1 MTWTLREAYLL
12 IRIYRNAD
20 SEFSIFQAIHLT
32 LFCPQYSV
40 SRLMMAIPYC
50 GFLLTIKLSDS
61 TVGDVNMTK
70 EERRSNFVFKP
81 FQHDNRIGVELKN
94 APIVWDLENGNL
106 SFFGIDSALF
116 WTDPS
121 LVRMLSPLAKEI
133 GLDLFQLLI
142 AYSSSFGTYE
152 DYHAM
157 VSTLGKTFKAG
168 FLAWGEAVSTAG
180 WGIFEMPEFNAKTQ
194 QATVII
200 HNSWEIRMQRN
211 LPAEERWGC
220 PFLQGKIIGIFSHA
234 FNTRCWADVFCY
246 YDQDKPYAEL
256 KIFPSKK
263 TIEDEI
269 KKIRYLQMAKK
280 EQVLAKKIED
290 RTAELKQ
297 AQKQI
302 EEYSK
307 TLEQKVAQRTSELL
321 NTNKQ
326 LQAEINIRRQT
337 ENALQQS
344 YDTLNHTLAA
354 SPIGIVLVENR
365 ILKWANDEF
374 KSLFRFESKK
384 DYQNKSTRQ
393 LYVNEEDY
401 LYFGRIFYDEAKAG
415 EPIEG
420 ETTVRRKDGSTF
432 PAHIKI
438 SSVDPSDPMQR
449 AVLSISDITSRKQA
463 EQTLLNT
470 TKRLQSITDSS
481 QDAIIVVDRQG
492 KILFWNPAAKQIFG
506 YTHQEAMGRNLH
518 HLLMLQH
525 YSKAYNNA
533 AVIFQQIG
541 QGNAI
546 NKTIELEAIRKDG
559 EKIAIGLSLSAIDSQ
574 DGWSAVGVIRDI
586 TEQRKTH
593 EMLIQSEK
601 MLSVGGLAAG
611 MAHEINNPLAGM
623 VQNANVLK
631 SRLRDIDMQANL
643 KVAKELGISTEDIT
657 AFMEKRN
664 IFRMIDAIQESG
676 VRAAEIVNSMLSFA
690 RKSDATVS
698 SIYPDKL
705 MDEILELAAT
715 SYDFKKQY
723 DFKSIKIIKEYADNL
738 PLLPCEGAKIQQVLL
753 NIFRNGAQAMQTAK
767 TKSPRFILRI
777 FSKGEPEM
785 VHIEIEDNGP
795 GMDEQTRLK
804 VFEPF
809 FTTKPVG
816 VGTGLGLSVSY
827 FIITENHK
835 GTMDVISEPG
845 KGANFIIRLPVDKR
859 KDI

>member
-1 MTWTLREAYLL
+1 M
-12 IRIYRNAD
+12 
-20 SEFSIFQAIHLT
+20 
-32 LFCPQYSV
+32 
-40 SRLMMAIPYC
+40 
-50 GFLLTIKLSDS
+50 
-61 TVGDVNMTK
+61 
-70 EERRSNFVFKP
+70 
-81 FQHDNRIGVELKN
+81 
-94 APIVWDLENGNL
+94 
-106 SFFGIDSALF
+106 
-116 WTDPS
+116 
-121 LVRMLSPLAKEI
+121 
-133 GLDLFQLLI
+133 
-142 AYSSSFGTYE
+142 
-152 DYHAM
+152 
-157 VSTLGKTFKAG
+157 
-168 FLAWGEAVSTAG
+168 
-180 WGIFEMPEFNAKTQ
+180 
-194 QATVII
+194 
-200 HNSWEIRMQRN
+200 
-211 LPAEERWGC
+211 
-220 PFLQGKIIGIFSHA
+220 
-234 FNTRCWADVFCY
+234 
-246 YDQDKPYAEL
+246 

-269 KKIRYLQMAKK
+269 KKIRYMQMATK
-280 EQVLAKKIED
+280 EQVLAKKVED
-290 RTAELKQ
+290 RTAKLRQ

-321 NTNKQ
+321 NINKQ

-344 YDTLNHTLAA
+344 YDTLNHTFAA

-365 ILKWANDEF
+365 TLKWANDEF
-374 KSLFRFESKK
+374 KSLFRLESKK
-384 DYQNKSTRQ
+384 DYYNKSTRQ

-401 LYFGRIFYDEAKAG
+401 LYFGRMLYDEARVG

-420 ETTVRRKDGSTF
+420 EITVRRKDGSTF
-432 PAHIKI
+432 PAHIRI
-438 SSVDPSDPMQR
+438 SSIDPFDPMQR
-449 AVLSISDITSRKQA
+449 AVLSISDITLRQQA

-481 QDAIIVVDRQG
+481 QDAIIVIDSQG

-506 YTHQEAMGRNLH
+506 YTHQEAIGQNLH
-518 HLLMLQH
+518 RLLMLQH
-525 YSKAYNNA
+525 FNKAYDNA
-533 AVIFQQIG
+533 SVIFQQIG

-574 DGWSAVGVIRDI
+574 DGWSAVGIVRDI
-586 TEQRKTH
+586 TEQKKTH

-623 VQNANVLK
+623 VQSANVIR
-631 SRLRDIDMQANL
+631 SRLRDIDMPANW
-643 KVAKELGISTEDIT
+643 KVAKELGISMEDIT

-664 IFRMIDAIQESG
+664 IFRMIDAIHESG
-676 VRAAEIVNSMLSFA
+676 ARAAEIVNSMLSFA
-690 RKSDATVS
+690 RKSDTTVS

-723 DFKSIKIIKEYADNL
+723 DFKSIEITKEYADNL
-738 PLLPCEGAKIQQVLL
+738 PMLPCEGAKIQQVLL

-845 KGANFIIRLPVDKR
+845 KGANFIIRLPVDK
-859 KDI
+859 KD